1 MTLSVTLPKQEP
13 TKRAQGTQRVSLEF
27 INDEVSTN
35 AISNTDLESLKE
47 NLAVPSFSYNGQ
59 DYILVKQLAMLWN
72 YLSSYHLVL
81 ALSKHGIKK
90 EDILQTSSEMNDD
103 LFASGAITNND
114 KSTKLFYVSLPL
126 IYCKISNKNVFYNN
140 YDVEDGLEK
149 GIQQPPKSSSNLS
162 VTEEEKEDEPLID
175 DEEED
180 EVDDIEQGG
189 DLEEESKE
197 TTFSKQAKRHHF
209 HKRTHDAETPGDD
222 KVTVSQVFPQYGV
235 VESTTQLNHT
245 SFGTLNSST
254 KLNFYKTLSTPGL
267 RFLPNTKLN
276 FNERELLLGS
286 NNFSDIEIEE
296 GSESIKKQG
305 FRKPLGRSR
314 KNNIHIDPNT
324 LDLSESVAPG
334 QGYIPEFS
342 VSHLCK
348 VPNYYITSNQQAPS
362 QSFNTKKLNTTSN
375 SSFLFNDGIKMS
387 KNIQQ
392 LVFNNETDNY
402 HHSKYFYTKGYRG
415 PGSGN
420 YKDGALMKKISKIP
434 MTNDRTRVH
443 KTKLSNREKHNKSL
457 KGLVHEKFNRKSV
470 ESLLAEQ
477 RKYTEDYLNLE
488 MLHNSV
494 QFNFLLNSYRE
505 ISEDTWNSYFKFK
518 LLDFE
523 QFRAL
528 QSEKDELKERERFLQ
543 EHKKWVEDDKLREE
557 RLRMIFSDEHTA
569 MEKLKLEFV
578 ELRKQLEEKK
588 RRWELE
594 ASFGNSID
602 AGDEEGN
609 FAEKLEELES
619 DFRSRQLELSREYE
633 LKKKQFLT
641 PLKPP
646 QPIETPQVDIVSKFV
661 SPASHPEILR
671 QLPMELRDAADL
683 NKDEI
688 PSIKNPIKY
697 VATFP
702 SSANE
707 EYLTRVE
714 VVKLPN
720 ANSIGWDNLKKYK
733 DN

>member
-1 MTLSVTLPKQEP
+1 MTLSVTLPKHELRRTTGIQ
-13 TKRAQGTQRVSLEF
+13 KVVLEF
-27 INDEVSTN
+27 ANGEEPIEPSPT
-35 AISNTDLESLKE
+35 ADLESTKQ
-47 NLAVPSFSYNGQ
+47 NLAIPYFRYDGH
-59 DYILVKQLAMLWN
+59 DYVLVKQLAMLWN
-72 YLSSYHLVL
+72 FLSSYQLVL
-81 ALSKHGIKK
+81 TLTKHGIMKS
-90 EDILQTSSEMNDD
+90 DILQTDSDMNEA
-103 LFASGAITNND
+103 LYTQGAISKQENL
-114 KSTKLFYVSLPL
+114 TKLFYISLPL
-126 IYCKISNKNVFYNN
+126 IYSKIANKDVFYNKSYAGEN
-140 YDVEDGLEK
+140 VIEQNHQSSK
-149 GIQQPPKSSSNLS
+149 VSSSIPPTA
-162 VTEEEKEDEPLID
+162 VEEKDDESLID

-180 EVDDIEQGG
+180 EVDDLDEEGG
-189 DLEEESKE
+189 VDENKNTALVN
-197 TTFSKQAKRHHF
+197 QARRHHF
-209 HKRTHDAETPGDD
+209 HKRLGDLESPGDD

-235 VESTTQLNHT
+235 VKSTTQLNHT

-254 KLNFYKTLSTPGL
+254 KLNFYKNLSSPGL

-286 NNFSDIEIEE
+286 NNFSDIQIDD
-296 GSESIKKQG
+296 GSDSSKKQG

-314 KNNIHIDPNT
+314 KNNIHIDPNS
-324 LDLSESVAPG
+324 LDLSESIAPG

-392 LVFNNETDNY
+392 LVFSNESDNY

-420 YKDGALMKKISKIP
+420 YKDGALMKKISKIS
-434 MTNDRTRVH
+434 MTNDPRRFH
-443 KTKLSNREKHNKSL
+443 KTKLSNRDKYNKSL
-457 KGLVHEKFNRKSV
+457 KGLVHEKFNKKSV
-470 ESLLAEQ
+470 EGLLAEQ

-505 ISEDTWNSYFKFK
+505 ISEETWECYFKFK
-518 LLDFE
+518 LFDFE
-523 QFRAL
+523 QFKAL
-528 QSEKDELKERERFLQ
+528 QSEKEEVKGRERLML

-557 RLRMIFSDEHTA
+557 RLRMIFSDEHA
-569 MEKLKLEFV
+569 AIEKLKGEFI
-578 ELRKQLEEKK
+578 EKRKQLEEKK

-602 AGDEEGN
+602 ENDEEGD
-609 FAEKLEELES
+609 FADKLKSIETEYRDRQVELT
-619 DFRSRQLELSREYE
+619 REYE
-633 LKKKQFLT
+633 TKKKQFLT

-646 QPIETPQVDIVSKFV
+646 QPIETPQMDIVSKFV
-661 SPASHPEILR
+661 SPASHSEILR

-683 NKDEI
+683 SKDEV

-697 VATFP
+697 VTTFP
-702 SSANE
+702 TNTND

-720 ANSIGWDNLKKYK
+720 ANSIGWDNLRKYK
-733 DN
+733 EN